1 MSPGRSFF
9 LNRIN
14 AQLAILILASLLVIH
29 AVITA
34 SIFFSN
40 RWNNAAAFDGDP
52 AEFVSLV
59 RLVAGTPADWR
70 APLLKQIA
78 HSFPDLKLQAA
89 TVMPPPRNGA
99 GVDRRLD
106 FLNQRLSP
114 VFHVV
119 AAPSVARSGRDA
131 AMFDVAVRLP
141 DGTALKASLRPREG
155 LPFLIGP
162 ITLTVLFIVISVTL
176 LGLWAARAL
185 HRPLSRFAK
194 AADGFDLDG
203 EITELPE
210 RGPEEI
216 RAVAKAFNQM
226 RERIKKLVDDRTRM
240 LAAMGHDLRT
250 PITRLRLRSEF
261 IAEKELRAQMLRD
274 LDQMRAM
281 TDGVLSFLRDEQT
294 REAATSMD
302 LATTLQTVCDQ
313 FADLGHAVTYEGP
326 AHVRISGRPDDLQRA
341 VANLVDN
348 ATRYGTHTVVR
359 LTRSADCV
367 CIAVEDDGPGIPD
380 VRKDAMLEAFVRG
393 EAARTMDDR
402 SGFGLGLSIARI
414 IAEAH
419 GGALALRDRT
429 QHGLIACIT
438 LPAAG
443 LQMQTAVAAK
453 VA

>member
-59 RLVAGTPADWR
+59 RLVAGAPADRR

-89 TVMPPPRNGA
+89 TVMLPPRNGA

-114 VFHVV
+114 GFHVV

-141 DGTALKASLRPREG
+141 DGTALKARLRPRAG

-162 ITLTVLFIVISVTL
+162 ITVTVLFIVISVTL

-261 IAEKELRAQMLRD
+261 IAENELRAQMLRD

-313 FADLGHAVTYEGP
+313 FADLGHAVT
-326 AHVRISGRPDDLQRA
+326 
-341 VANLVDN
+341 
-348 ATRYGTHTVVR
+348 
-359 LTRSADCV
+359 
-367 CIAVEDDGPGIPD
+367 
-380 VRKDAMLEAFVRG
+380 
-393 EAARTMDDR
+393 
-402 SGFGLGLSIARI
+402 
-414 IAEAH
+414 
-419 GGALALRDRT
+419 
-429 QHGLIACIT
+429 
-438 LPAAG
+438 
-443 LQMQTAVAAK
+443 
-453 VA
+453 